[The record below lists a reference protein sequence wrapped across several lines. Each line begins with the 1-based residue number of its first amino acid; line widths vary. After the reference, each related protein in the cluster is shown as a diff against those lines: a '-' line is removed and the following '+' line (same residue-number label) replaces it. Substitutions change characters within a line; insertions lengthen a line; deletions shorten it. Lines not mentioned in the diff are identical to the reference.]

1 MGLIELYNM
10 GLSGREVGTRLGISK
25 SAIHRKLTRA
35 SRAGHVVYPRKSEN
49 YFYEKMKQCGVSRG
63 SIKDVVRDTDEAFE
77 NWLANRV
84 IEMQCESISEYIR
97 ETLLEKYYNEMH
109 QDG

>member
-1 MGLIELYNM
+1 MGFIELYNM
-10 GLSGREVGTRLGISK
+10 GLSGPEVGNRLGISI
-25 SAIHRKLTRA
+25 SVIHGMLTRA
-35 SRAGHVVYPRKSEN
+35 NRDGHVVYPRKSES
-49 YFYEKMKQCGVSRG
+49 YSYDKMKLCGISRG
-63 SIKDVVRDTDEAFE
+63 SIKDVVRNTDEDFE

-97 ETLLEKYYNEMH
+97 EILLEKYYNEVH

>member
-10 GLSGREVGTRLGISK
+10 GLSGREVGNRLGISK

-35 SRAGHVVYPRKSEN
+35 NCAGHVVYPRKSDN

-77 NWLANRV
+77 NWLVNSV

-97 ETLLEKYYNEMH
+97 ETLLEKYYNEVH

>member
-10 GLSGREVGTRLGISK
+10 GLSGRQAGLKLGISK
-25 SAIHRKLTRA
+25 SAVHRKLTRA

-97 ETLLEKYYNEMH
+97 ETLLEKYYNEVH
-109 QDG
+109 QNG